1 MFQHHAEQCGDG
13 VEKQHVHREF
23 RLSAGRALRHISEFE
38 TRIHKRIEHREQL
51 IQRAG
56 ALVFELASIKQNGVH
71 ESDGDAVA
79 LYLQIMDWCEQKSVL
94 LHELLKVD
102 EIGRNWEARLADLEL
117 VVGSG
122 SALAEQFVFLSAQ
135 LNLKQSKLPS

>member
-56 ALVFELASIKQNGVH
+56 ALVFELASIKQNGVR
-71 ESDGDAVA
+71 ESDSDALA
-79 LYLQIMDWCEQKSVL
+79 LYLQIMGWCEDKNAL
-94 LHELLKVD
+94 LHALLNVD
-102 EIGRNWEARLADLEL
+102 ETGRNWEARLGDLKCAA
-117 VVGSG
+117 VSG